1 MLAAFTF
8 AAALLHTS
16 GTARVARCCPP
27 AAAVLPATEYMLRQL
42 QPAQSIGLLAAW
54 EKASRDLRAA
64 GFRGPQDEAIGE
76 RALKLKQL
84 AETLPRVKSTAMILG
99 LCEKGSLSFET
110 LEEPHKS
117 QAETLSRTSLRGEP
131 PWGSPRGHPHL
142 AFGIAHR
149 AGGCAHA
156 PSLPPRPR
164 SRNLRR
170 PRLRNRLRLAVGGP
184 RLDRR
189 GAGDSSAA
197 ARTNLGYPSAPSRLS
212 RRLHLLALV
221 RPRPSSG
228 SERHCS
234 GRSPRAPQS
243 RSAPGHSAP
252 L

>member
-149 AGGCAHA
+149 AGGSAISAGRGSAIAFVSQWEDHVVVNPQYLELGEA
-156 PSLPPRPR
+156 AEAVLLADIAQRAR
-164 SRNLRR
+164 AAGVADV
-170 PRLRNRLRLAVGGP
+170 RLHPAYQADGAAFYE
-184 RLDRR
+184 R
-189 GAGDSSAA
+189 GSAA
-197 ARTNLGYPSAPSRLS
+197 A
-212 RRLHLLALV
+212 V
-221 RPRPSSG
+221 RQRI
-228 SERHCS
+228 
-234 GRSPRAPQS
+234 
-243 RSAPGHSAP
+243 
-252 L
+252 

>member
-1 MLAAFTF
+1 MLATFAF
-8 AAALLHTS
+8 AAALLHAS

-131 PWGSPRGHPHL
+131 PWGSPRGHPHP

-149 AGGCAHA
+149 AGGCDRA
-156 PSLPPRPR
+156 PYLPLRPTLPPSPPAQPQ
-164 SRNLRR
+164 S
-170 PRLRNRLRLAVGGP
+170 PP
-184 RLDRR
+184 
-189 GAGDSSAA
+189 AA
-197 ARTNLGYPSAPSRLS
+197 APQSPSSRSGRTTSRSTRCRQQLGCSSDESRTNLG
-212 RRLHLLALV
+212 
-221 RPRPSSG
+221 
-228 SERHCS
+228 
-234 GRSPRAPQS
+234 
-243 RSAPGHSAP
+243 
-252 L
+252 